1 MIEEIVEDP
10 EPKSSKIKIKIE
22 EASDSDDDDDDA
34 SIPIDHEGSS
44 IDIAA
49 RVAALKE
56 KGNERFARGAYED
69 AIVSYDEAIRAFERS
84 ASNEGGAPE
93 PPVDARARAVLYANR
108 AASLLKRSDFAR
120 AERDANDAIA
130 CDPTYVKGFHRRAAA
145 RAGLNAFEGALED
158 YEKVVRAA
166 PESEALRREVNACM
180 EKAAEAM
187 LGGLNGGAR
196 GDVAA
201 ALSSGAKAVT
211 IEPDSDDDSDDDD
224 DDDDDAPETKA
235 APAIETNA
243 PERTPPRSSRS
254 PASSGTK
261 ARAVVIVEEDS
272 SDDENEPRD
281 GITTA
286 NEHEN
291 HESRE
296 TSETFERNAFGT
308 SQTSPE
314 TKKSPETP
322 RAASASASAHK
333 DRGNARAPRRRLR
346 RRGVGV
352 LGGDRGGPDERGG
365 VLRQPRRRAP
375 EARRARC
382 RAAGRGGRAR
392 AGPGARARQA
402 PARRRAAALGP
413 ARAAE
418 AAAEYARVAAAH
430 PGHAGVAAESAAAAD
445 AARRAAEDH
454 AAKEDRKEDF
464 SAAPKPKLNEG
475 ETAKPTRSI
484 VAESPSRRQPRA
496 RARRRSSSAGAR
508 RSAATRTRCS
518 RSWAPWTTQSFPAC

>member
-1 MIEEIVEDP
+1 MVIEEIVEDP

-166 PESEALRREVNACM
+166 PRLLAARRQSAWRKPPRASRRSEQRSPRAGTSPRRSP
-180 EKAAEAM
+180 AAP
-187 LGGLNGGAR
+187 
-196 GDVAA
+196 
-201 ALSSGAKAVT
+201 KAVT
-211 IEPDSDDDSDDDD
+211 IEPDTTTTRRRRRRRRRRAGDDGRLRRSRR
-224 DDDDDAPETKA
+224 K
-235 APAIETNA
+235 
-243 PERTPPRSSRS
+243 RRSGPRVRL
-254 PASSGTK
+254 G
-261 ARAVVIVEEDS
+261 RGFVGDEGYAVVIVEEDS
-272 SDDENEPRD
+272 SDDENEPRE

-314 TKKSPETP
+314 TKKV
-322 RAASASASAHK
+322 
-333 DRGNARAPRRRLR
+333 AR
-346 RRGVGV
+346 
-352 LGGDRGGPDERGG
+352 DS
-365 VLRQPRRRAP
+365 
-375 EARRARC
+375 ARRVRVRV
-382 RAAGRGGRAR
+382 RAQGPRQRALFR
-392 AGPGARARQA
+392 AGD
-402 PARRRAAALGP
+402 
-413 ARAAE
+413 
-418 AAAEYARVAAAH
+418 YA
-430 PGHAGVAAESAAAAD
+430 GAESTYSAAIAAD
-445 AARRAAEDH
+445 
-454 AAKEDRKEDF
+454 
-464 SAAPKPKLNEG
+464 
-475 ETAKPTRSI
+475 PTNG
-484 VAESPSRRQPRA
+484 
-496 RARRRSSSAGAR
+496 RRRSGPTAPP
-508 RSAATRTRCS
+508 RT
-518 RSWAPWTTQSFPAC
+518 